1 MPLCTSKISY
11 LGLTLYFIFTLH
23 CSEATKLRAFQSCQS
38 LRNYFVSNALKRVGP
53 FGLGTFHHHFALP
66 VPELAADSPFAT
78 TDGIRN
84 DAPEQGVDFSGTNI
98 QVENVDEP
106 DIIKTD
112 GRFVYV
118 LSAHTFNVIRV
129 TKSGMNGTIAG
140 KLKLPSNV
148 YSSYAYP
155 SSMLF
160 YQNHVTVF
168 ASSSSYSR
176 FYWEPLHNTIVYH
189 IKISANGRPVLRETV
204 AVNGRLVT
212 SRAVNETVRLVLSHD
227 PTSSFSFSYPRNTSK
242 PERTRATRLN
252 KQVITST
259 KQNDWIPEYVFNA
272 RVCLHS
278 RNGTETC
285 QRAKRWSWLTG
296 CKNIYYPSRQF
307 SGFRLLSVATFQFA
321 SPIRPAGVSIVADG
335 DTVYSSINS
344 LYVTTAPYMWD
355 IRRPF
360 STPSWSTLRNYNT
373 SFHKFS
379 VDSESSAAPK
389 YVASGEARGS
399 VLNQFSMHEHNGTF
413 FVATTKSFPWDTN
426 RSSSSSIYSFRQ
438 YWKKASVLRQIG
450 YVNKLGIGERIY
462 AVRYIGTTAYVVTFR
477 EVDPLYIIDLSHPFF
492 LRKQGELKIPGY
504 SSYVHPIGNDKLLG
518 VGQDATQTGRITG
531 AKVSLFDVS
540 DVSKPREL
548 SSWKLKDSSTE
559 AEWDH
564 KAFLY
569 WKPQRIAV
577 LPVITYRDFSSSF
590 AGSIIINVADR
601 NVSERGRIRHR
612 CCGWFYDKQ
621 VRRNLV
627 VGRMYLWSL
636 STNALQIND
645 IHSLKFKNN
654 IRLSQV

>member
-11 LGLTLYFIFTLH
+11 LPLVLCFIFILH
-23 CSEATKLRAFQSCQS
+23 YSDATKLTAFQSCLS
-38 LRNYFVSNALKRVGP
+38 LRNYFVSQALKRVGP
-53 FGLGTFHHHFALP
+53 FGLGTFHRHFALP
-66 VPELAADSPFAT
+66 EPRFAADTPFAKT
-78 TDGIRN
+78 KHIRDGT
-84 DAPEQGVDFSGTNI
+84 PEQGVDFSGTNV
-98 QVENVDEP
+98 QVENIDEP

-118 LSAHTFNVIRV
+118 LSGHAFNVIRV
-129 TKSGMNGTIAG
+129 TKSGMNGTIVG
-140 KLKLPSNV
+140 KLKLSRNV
-148 YSSYAYP
+148 FSSYAYP

-160 YQNHVTVF
+160 YRNHVTVF

-176 FYWEPLHNTIVYH
+176 FYWEQLHNTIVYH
-189 IKISANGRPVLRETV
+189 IKISTDGRPVLRETA

-212 SRAVNETVRLVLSHD
+212 ARAVNETVRLVLSHD

-242 PERTRATRLN
+242 PENARATRLN
-252 KQVITST
+252 KQVIKST
-259 KQNDWIPEYVFNA
+259 KQNDWIPKYVFNE
-272 RVCLHS
+272 RVCFHS
-278 RNGTETC
+278 PNGTEAC
-285 QRAKRWSWLTG
+285 QRTKRWSWLTG
-296 CKNIYYPSRQF
+296 CKNIYYPSGQF

-321 SPIRPAGVSIVADG
+321 TPVRPVGVSVVADG

-360 STPSWSTLRNYNT
+360 STPSWWRLRNYKT

-379 VDSESSAAPK
+379 IDLESSAAPK

-426 RSSSSSIYSFRQ
+426 RNSSSSIYSFRQ
-438 YWKKASVLRQIG
+438 YWKTPNVLRQIG

-477 EVDPLYIIDLSHPFF
+477 EVDPLYIIDLSLPFN

-504 SSYVHPIGNDKLLG
+504 SSYLHPIGNNKLLG

-540 DVSKPREL
+540 DVSKPREV
-548 SSWKLKDSSTE
+548 SSWNLRDSSTE

-577 LPVITYRDFSSSF
+577 LPVVTYKDFSSSF
-590 AGSIIINVADR
+590 AGSIVLNVSDR
-601 NVSERGRIRHR
+601 NVSQRGRIRHR

-621 VRRNLV
+621 VMRNLV
-627 VGRMYLWSL
+627 LGRMYLWSL